1 MWGLARIVWRYRS
14 EIVLAVQFLA
24 AVRKTAK
31 EATEEYIR
39 RRLQAKLKSQILTIV
54 VEIALL
60 CGSLWLCH
68 TYPALW
74 SSLIASTLLWAIT
87 LFNLFELL
95 FRTIPEIRA
104 VYRSLKGKVGF
115 TMKYILEVSL
125 VTELMQF
132 NLIFLIVCIVL
143 GVSTRTYVG
152 AHFSY
157 VKPWKQLATG
167 QSTKTKNRR

>member
-1 MWGLARIVWRYRS
+1 MLGLARIVWRYRS
-14 EIVLAVQFLA
+14 EIVLAVQFLNA
-24 AVRKTAK
+24 LRKTAK

-39 RRLQAKLKSQILTIV
+39 RRVQAKLKSQIITIS

-60 CGSLWLCH
+60 CLSLWLCH
-68 TYPALW
+68 RFPGLYSALVASALLW
-74 SSLIASTLLWAIT
+74 SIT

-104 VYRSLKGKVGF
+104 VYRSLRGKIGF

-132 NLIFLIVCIVL
+132 NLIFLAVCIVL

-152 AHFSY
+152 SQFSY
-157 VKPWKQLATG
+157 VKPWKELAT
-167 QSTKTKNRR
+167 QHSAKSKRPR